1 MQKLMFAAAAALCAL
16 AAAPP
21 AAQAATPGGLNQVK
35 VVHGVVRYAT
45 AELASPAAADRLFLR
60 IRYRATQ
67 LCRPVGLP
75 RVQLGLGAD
84 GRACRDRAVA
94 RAVQDLAAP
103 LVTDA
108 FERRTAREIASR

>member
-1 MQKLMFAAAAALCAL
+1 RRRLNARPLDNAVRPHAHLARPVHRRRPRPTRHSRESAAMQKLMFAAAAALCAL

-60 IRYRATQ
+60 IRYRATP
-67 LCRPVGLP
+67 LCR
-75 RVQLGLGAD
+75 
-84 GRACRDRAVA
+84 
-94 RAVQDLAAP
+94 
-103 LVTDA
+103 
-108 FERRTAREIASR
+108 